1 MGEIEI
7 QQLQEKID
15 NGVRLAQ
22 KRLVERAIKE
32 DGDLVVV
39 QDGEVVHVKPEEME
53 VATTLTGCG
62 AK

>member
-7 QQLQEKID
+7 EQLQEKID

-22 KRLVERAIKE
+22 KRLVEKACKE

-39 QDGEVVHVKPEEME
+39 QDGEVVLVKPADME
-53 VATTLTGCG
+53 VASEIIESNV
-62 AK
+62 